1 MKKSKNSKNNK
12 EKVKVVEQYMKNMK
26 VIDEAFNIIKETSGI
41 TDIEEIMN
49 TFIKS
54 EEQNYSLFN
63 YVNVLTQDI
72 DFLEENNKDLSFEI
86 DFLEVRKMV
95 RNWGVNFENRKSLT
109 RSKRQWKRLLKKKLK
124 SKKCKKLFVKR
135 SCIFLM

>member
-1 MKKSKNSKNNK
+1 MKI
-12 EKVKVVEQYMKNMK
+12 
-26 VIDEAFNIIKETSGI
+26 IDEAFNIIKETSGI

-72 DFLEENNKDLSFEI
+72 DFLEENNKDLEKEI
-86 DFLEVRKMV
+86 TDMEARLEER
-95 RNWGVNFENRKSLT
+95 E
-109 RSKRQWKRLLKKKLK
+109 RLLAMTPPDEIERQKIQEVINEK
-124 SKKCKKLFVKR
+124 
-135 SCIFLM
+135 

>member
-1 MKKSKNSKNNK
+1 MKI
-12 EKVKVVEQYMKNMK
+12 
-26 VIDEAFNIIKETSGI
+26 IDEAFKIIKETSGI

-72 DFLEENNKDLSFEI
+72 DFLEENNKDLTSEI
-86 DFLEVRKMV
+86 GLLEV
-95 RNWGVNFENRKSLT
+95 
-109 RSKRQWKRLLKKKLK
+109 
-124 SKKCKKLFVKR
+124 
-135 SCIFLM
+135 I

>member
-1 MKKSKNSKNNK
+1 
-12 EKVKVVEQYMKNMK
+12 MKNMK

-72 DFLEENNKDLSFEI
+72 DFLEENNKDLAVEI
-86 DFLEVRKMV
+86 DYLEV
-95 RNWGVNFENRKSLT
+95 SLAI
-109 RSKRQWKRLLKKKLK
+109 K
-124 SKKCKKLFVKR
+124 SKFK
-135 SCIFLM
+135 II

>member
-1 MKKSKNSKNNK
+1 
-12 EKVKVVEQYMKNMK
+12 VKVIDQYMKNMK
-26 VIDEAFNIIKETSGI
+26 IIDEAFKIIKETSGI

-72 DFLEENNKDLSFEI
+72 DFLEENNKDLTSEI
-86 DFLEVRKMV
+86 DLLEV
-95 RNWGVNFENRKSLT
+95 
-109 RSKRQWKRLLKKKLK
+109 
-124 SKKCKKLFVKR
+124 
-135 SCIFLM
+135 

>member
-1 MKKSKNSKNNK
+1 MKI
-12 EKVKVVEQYMKNMK
+12 
-26 VIDEAFNIIKETSGI
+26 IDEAFNIIKETSGI

-72 DFLEENNKDLSFEI
+72 DFLEENNKDLEEEKK
-86 DFLEVRKMV
+86 LLAVRKIKII
-95 RNWGVNFENRKSLT
+95 FITTFRK
-109 RSKRQWKRLLKKKLK
+109 LLK
-124 SKKCKKLFVKR
+124 R
-135 SCIFLM
+135 N

>member
-1 MKKSKNSKNNK
+1 MKI
-12 EKVKVVEQYMKNMK
+12 
-26 VIDEAFNIIKETSGI
+26 IDEAFKIIKETSGI

-72 DFLEENNKDLSFEI
+72 DFLEENNKDLTSEI
-86 DFLEVRKMV
+86 SLLEVI
-95 RNWGVNFENRKSLT
+95 L
-109 RSKRQWKRLLKKKLK
+109 KRYINLNISER
-124 SKKCKKLFVKR
+124 
-135 SCIFLM
+135 I

>member
-1 MKKSKNSKNNK
+1 
-12 EKVKVVEQYMKNMK
+12 MKNMK

-72 DFLEENNKDLSFEI
+72 DFLEENNKDLAIEI
-86 DFLEVRKMV
+86 DFLEVNKFMV
-95 RNWGVNFENRKSLT
+95 RQSL
-109 RSKRQWKRLLKKKLK
+109 KL
-124 SKKCKKLFVKR
+124 V
-135 SCIFLM
+135 

>member
-1 MKKSKNSKNNK
+1 
-12 EKVKVVEQYMKNMK
+12 MKNMK

-72 DFLEENNKDLSFEI
+72 DFLEENNKDLAIEI
-86 DFLEVRKMV
+86 DLLEV
-95 RNWGVNFENRKSLT
+95 
-109 RSKRQWKRLLKKKLK
+109 
-124 SKKCKKLFVKR
+124 
-135 SCIFLM
+135 

>member
-1 MKKSKNSKNNK
+1 
-12 EKVKVVEQYMKNMK
+12 MKNMK
-26 VIDEAFNIIKETSGI
+26 IIDEAFKIIKETSGI

-72 DFLEENNKDLSFEI
+72 DFLEENNKDLTAEI
-86 DFLEVRKMV
+86 ELLEV
-95 RNWGVNFENRKSLT
+95 
-109 RSKRQWKRLLKKKLK
+109 
-124 SKKCKKLFVKR
+124 
-135 SCIFLM
+135 I

>member
-1 MKKSKNSKNNK
+1 
-12 EKVKVVEQYMKNMK
+12 MKNMK

-72 DFLEENNKDLSFEI
+72 DFLEENNKDLSIEI
-86 DFLEVRKMV
+86 DLLEVRTEF
-95 RNWGVNFENRKSLT
+95 R
-109 RSKRQWKRLLKKKLK
+109 
-124 SKKCKKLFVKR
+124 
-135 SCIFLM
+135 FLN